1 MEASPTSSLNASR
14 ILRASRGVALGV
26 ALPILLAWAITHALH
41 RRPQAVAVAAKE
53 PPPALSGYG
62 QLRLRLKLPGTNA
75 GIAEPLI
82 SCGVAGDASLVFIK
96 LLPKSRAKVGVEFW
110 GAELDQGEEFALPAA
125 DAEID
130 LACDLPAFYP
140 AEGDAAWGRTPAE
153 VQKLRRNEF
162 VITVDGVVRLRGSI
176 AYPLAPHSPLY
187 LGANPLGGSF
197 VSNRFTGG
205 ILANSQTF

>member
-96 LLPKSRAKVGVEFW
+96 LLPKSRAKVGVES
-110 GAELDQGEEFALPAA
+110 GAILVRAA
-125 DAEID
+125 GLGR
-130 LACDLPAFYP
+130 LA
-140 AEGDAAWGRTPAE
+140 
-153 VQKLRRNEF
+153 QKLVALGDE
-162 VITVDGVVRLRGSI
+162 RLALALEDCDRVHLCLLTL
-176 AYPLAPHSPLY
+176 LAPETQNAQPAL
-187 LGANPLGGSF
+187 
-197 VSNRFTGG
+197 
-205 ILANSQTF
+205 TFL